1 MISARV
7 VRNLI
12 VATACGLTAP
22 AILASTLYVAN
33 GNAHSVFA
41 YATSPLAQPTTFVPS
56 GSGGLRNPSGIT
68 FGPDGNLYV
77 AGGSTAS
84 DTGVYRY
91 SGTTGAYIDEFVAT
105 TGYPFGL
112 AFEGGSLFVADISL
126 NTVERYDA
134 STGAF
139 ISTFVTSGSG
149 DLSRPRDLIF
159 GPDGNL
165 YVSSPGDGPTGN
177 NLQSVLRYNGT
188 TGAFMGAFATGV
200 DARGLRFGP
209 DGNLY
214 VASYDNSEVLEFDGS
229 TGAFIK
235 VFASGGALH
244 GPVGVLFGPDDQ
256 MYVSSF
262 NNSEILQYDGSTGAF
277 IATIA
282 MGDGLNGP
290 RLMTIPEPGTI
301 ALLGVGLAGLGFGRR
316 KRNN

>member
-1 MISARV
+1 MISARG

-12 VATACGLTAP
+12 AAAACGLAAP
-22 AILASTLYVAN
+22 AVFASTLYVAN

-41 YATSPLAQPTTFVPS
+41 YATSHLAQPTTFVPS
-56 GSGGLRNPSGIT
+56 GSGGLQNPTGIT

-77 AGGSTAS
+77 AGGSTTN

-91 SGTTGAYIDEFVAT
+91 SGTTGAFIDKFAT
-105 TGYPFGL
+105 TNGYPFGL
-112 AFEGGSLFVADISL
+112 AFEGGSLFLADYSL
-126 NTVERYDA
+126 NSVERYDA

-139 ISTFVTSGSG
+139 ISTFVAPGLG
-149 DLSRPRDLIF
+149 GLSRPRDLMF

-165 YVSSPGDGPTGN
+165 YVSSPGDAGGN
-177 NLQSVLRYNGT
+177 GLRSVLRYNGT

-214 VASYDNSEVLEFDGS
+214 VASYENSEVLEFDGS

-235 VFASGGALH
+235 VFASGGALR

-277 IATIA
+277 IDTIA
-282 MGDGLNGP
+282 MGNGLDGP

-301 ALLGVGLAGLGFGRR
+301 ALLGVGLAGLGLGRR
-316 KRNN
+316 KRTS